1 MQNSEEIK
9 KEEKKDAAGGLFGR
23 FGAAIKSK
31 LAEKDER
38 EVRRRLS
45 AFTELLLMVAATYL
59 AGGAELFFGT
69 FPIVIALVCSTKK
82 KLAAVSLGLLL
93 LIISGGLPYTYAYA
107 CIATLLI
114 RVLAVV
120 IPAIFAHTETDKS
133 YETGLVP
140 VGDRELVKKDMPS
153 DTIEGGEVVFVAET
167 KAEKDVPPSFAE
179 SEPAAREEKNILFD
193 CLEKMFCEELYL
205 KMFCAAAGGFICG
218 LFLLLKYDF
227 SFYSLCGTLTLIF
240 LTPLAVGVLCGY
252 FGEER
257 YKKNAYLMISF
268 LALAALCV
276 LGARERSVLGMPM
289 SPFIAMLLTLWVSS
303 GRGVIWGSVTALAC
317 GLVLDLKYAPLLLLS
332 ALLFCLVSAVRR
344 NAGLAAVCAAVVVWC
359 YYIGGEVGLVGVLPP
374 MLLAIPCYMVADKY
388 REMMTSPYKRAAEIA
403 DGVYFAEAVTEKTK
417 NEAVKDRLVS
427 LSEAFSSLSETFY
440 KLSDR
445 FRRPDVLGI
454 KRITEDTFERTCREC
469 RNREI
474 CYGAEY
480 SDTLEAM
487 GSVTSR
493 LHIKGNVSKEVF
505 SEKFNSRCIRQSE
518 LVDALNSDIA
528 QSTEK
533 IINGG
538 KISFFAS
545 NYDEITAIL
554 GDALEGEGEE
564 YECDTE
570 AAGRVFDYLYS
581 EGFGAGGVVVYGKRC
596 KRVVAKEICVPE
608 SISAERL
615 SEIGERISE
624 LVGVPLSEPALEVG
638 KRGKI
643 LTQSSKPSVKVTCAH
658 GRISHTGREWSSDDG
673 YDTLLVSPFPE
684 NDDEMCGDM
693 TDAFITDNSYFYS
706 LISDG
711 MGSGAQAAFVSG
723 VCAMFI
729 EKMLSAGNR
738 ADITLRML
746 NNVIR
751 SENMGCG
758 DECSSTVDLMELDL
772 MSGTASFIKSGAAP
786 TYIAR
791 GDTVYKINSR
801 TMPVGIIKDADARIT
816 KFDTKAGDLIIM
828 ISDGC
833 CPDSSDCPWLVDY
846 LCSYISRK
854 KKTVEIY
861 GDICE
866 SLKDEILRE
875 AVKNFPEGRER
886 DDISVSV
893 VLVE

>member
-1 MQNSEEIK
+1 MQNSEEVK
-9 KEEKKDAAGGLFGR
+9 KEERKDARGGLFGR
-23 FGAAIKSK
+23 FGAFVKSR

-45 AFTELLLMVAATYL
+45 AFTEFLLMVVAAYL
-59 AGGAELFFGT
+59 AGGAELLFGA
-69 FPIVIALVCSTKK
+69 FPVAIALACSTKK
-82 KLAAVSLGLLL
+82 RLTAVISGLFLL
-93 LIISGGLPYTYAYA
+93 TLSGGLPYTYAYA
-107 CIATLLI
+107 CLATLLV

-120 IPAIFAHTETDKS
+120 IPAIFSHTYVDEPATD
-133 YETGLVP
+133 GALVP
-140 VGDRELVKKDMPS
+140 TGERGIIKRETAHDII
-153 DTIEGGEVVFVAET
+153 DAGEVVFVADT
-167 KAEKDVPPSFAE
+167 NEKDDTPITYIE
-179 SEPAAREEKNILFD
+179 REQSEKEERDILLD
-193 CLEKMFCEELYL
+193 CLKRMFCEELYI
-205 KMFCAAAGGFICG
+205 KMFCAAVGGFICG
-218 LFLLLKYDF
+218 IFLLLKYDF
-227 SFYSLCGTLTLIF
+227 SFYSLCATLTLVF
-240 LTPLAVGVLCGY
+240 LTPAAVGLIGGY
-252 FGEER
+252 FGEDR
-257 YKKNAYLMISF
+257 YKNNTYVTVSF
-268 LALAALCV
+268 LAIAALCV

-303 GRGVIWGSVTALAC
+303 GRGVLWGIATSLAC
-317 GLVLDLKYAPLLLLS
+317 GLALDLRYAPLLLLS
-332 ALLFCLVSAVRR
+332 AVLFCLVSAVKR

-359 YYIGGEVGLVGVLPP
+359 YYIGGEMGLVGVLPP
-374 MLLAIPCYMVADKY
+374 MLLAIPCYMIADKY
-388 REMMTSPYKRAAEIA
+388 REMMTSPYKRSEIA
-403 DGVYFAEAVTEKTK
+403 DGLYFAEAVTEKTK
-417 NEAVKDRLVS
+417 NEAVKDKLSS

-454 KRITEDTFERTCREC
+454 KRIAEDSFEKTCEGC
-469 RNREI
+469 RNREL

-480 SDTLEAM
+480 SDTLETM
-487 GSVTSR
+487 GGVTSR
-493 LHIKGNVSKEVF
+493 LHVKGNVTKEAF
-505 SEKFNSRCIRQSE
+505 SERFASRCIRQDA
-518 LVDALNSDIA
+518 LVDELNSAIA
-528 QSTEK
+528 QSTERV
-533 IINGG
+533 INGG

-554 GDALEGEGEE
+554 GDALEGDGEE
-564 YECDTE
+564 YECDSE
-570 AAGRVFDYLYS
+570 AAGKIFDLLYS
-581 EGFGAGGVVVYGKRC
+581 EGFGVGGVVVYGKRC
-596 KRVVAKEICVPE
+596 KRVVAKELTVPD
-608 SISAERL
+608 SVSAEKL
-615 SEIGERISE
+615 FEIGEKIGS
-624 LVGVPLSEPALEVG
+624 LVGVPLSEPMLEVG
-638 KRGKI
+638 KYGKM
-643 LTQSSKPSVKVTCAH
+643 LTLVSKPSVKVTCAH
-658 GRISHTGREWSSDDG
+658 GRISHTGKEWSGDEG

-758 DECSSTVDLMELDL
+758 EECSSTVDLLELDL

-816 KFDTKAGDLIIM
+816 KFDTRSGDLIVM

-846 LCSYISRK
+846 LCSYITRK
-854 KKTVEIY
+854 RKAVEI
-861 GDICE
+861 GGELCE
-866 SLKDEILRE
+866 ELKDEILRE
-875 AVKNFPEGRER
+875 AVKNFPDGRER